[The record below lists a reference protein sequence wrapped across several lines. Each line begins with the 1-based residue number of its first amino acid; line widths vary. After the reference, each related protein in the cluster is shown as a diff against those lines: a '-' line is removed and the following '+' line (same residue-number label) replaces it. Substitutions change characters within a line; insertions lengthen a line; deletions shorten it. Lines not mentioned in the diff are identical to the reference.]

1 MSSEPLRIGVAG
13 LGRIGW
19 NFHCRRLADHPDFSL
34 VAVADTDPD
43 RRAEANSTYGCTGHE
58 SFDEMLDN
66 AALDAVVVATPT
78 HLHEAMTLNA
88 FEHGLHVLLEKPMAM
103 DYAEAE
109 RIVRAAEDAGR
120 VLTVYQPHRLNA
132 YFQHLKALIESGRI
146 GRLTRIQRGSFSY
159 SRRNDWQSLLKF
171 GGGMLSN
178 YGAHFLD
185 QVMQL
190 IGYDIE
196 RVTCNLQL
204 VASLGDADDVVDVT
218 LRTTSGVVGN
228 CLISQASV
236 IKPYEFIAW
245 GTHGGIELAANTF
258 TVKSFDPT
266 ALPPK
271 EVDPSLGS
279 ADRKYPS
286 DALDLR
292 EETIPV
298 DPAFGIDVF
307 ANFADAIRNGAPLAA
322 PPRQTLQLM
331 AVIEKCRTSAGDIRT
346 VK

>member
-19 NFHCRRLADHPDFSL
+19 NFHCRRLAEHSDFHL
-34 VAVADTDPD
+34 VAVADTDVQ
-43 RRAEANSTYGCTGHE
+43 RLAEAKDTHGCSVFERFG
-58 SFDEMLDN
+58 DMLEN
-66 AALDAVVVATPT
+66 VALDAVVIATPT
-78 HLHEAMTLNA
+78 HLHEAMTLDA
-88 FEHGLHVLLEKPMAM
+88 FARGLHVLLEKPMAL

-109 RIVRAAEDAGR
+109 RIVRAAEAASR

-132 YFQHLKALIESGRI
+132 YFQHFKTLIESGRI
-146 GRLTRIQRGSFSY
+146 GRLTRVQRGSFSY
-159 SRRNDWQSLLKF
+159 SRRNDWQSLLEF

-185 QVMQL
+185 QVLQL
-190 IGYDIE
+190 IGYDID

-218 LRTTSGVVGN
+218 LRTTTGVVGN

-258 TVKSFDPT
+258 TVKAFDPA

-292 EETIPV
+292 EDIIPV
-298 DPAFGIDVF
+298 DPAYGIDVF
-307 ANFADAIRNGAPLAA
+307 ANFADAIRNGTELAA
-322 PPRQTLQLM
+322 PPRETLQLM
-331 AVIEKCRTSAGDIRT
+331 SVIEQCRTSAGTIRT